1 MMKTPM
7 IHSTEHEKNEWSR
20 MAKDAYAN
28 DRNDIGHR
36 FSGAATLNIGEA
48 CTAES
53 FYSLQSQYRK
63 WLIDGIS
70 AV

>member
-1 MMKTPM
+1 MKTPM
-7 IHSTEHEKNEWSR
+7 MHPTEHEKNEWSR

-36 FSGAATLNIGEA
+36 FSGAATLNVGEA
-48 CTAES
+48 CTLES
-53 FYSLQSQYRK
+53 FYSLQSQYQK